1 MLLWFKIV
9 ARGDNMDKLIHYKGN
24 GLEYLYGYDEE
35 NDIIHYEEIDQKNDC
50 IGGAIFNLM
59 QQD

>member
-1 MLLWFKIV
+1 
-9 ARGDNMDKLIHYKGN
+9 MDKLIHYKGN

>member
-1 MLLWFKIV
+1 
-9 ARGDNMDKLIHYKGN
+9 MDKLIHYKGN
-24 GLEYLYGYDEE
+24 GLEYLYGQDEE

-50 IGGAIFNLM
+50 IGGAIFNLI

>member
-1 MLLWFKIV
+1 MLLWFKIA

-35 NDIIHYEEIDQKNDC
+35 NDIIHYEEIDQNDC

>member
-1 MLLWFKIV
+1 
-9 ARGDNMDKLIHYKGN
+9 MDKLIHYKGN

-35 NDIIHYEEIDQKNDC
+35 NDIIHYEEIDQNDC
-50 IGGAIFNLM
+50 IGGAIFNLV

>member
-1 MLLWFKIV
+1 
-9 ARGDNMDKLIHYKGN
+9 MDKLIHYKGN

-35 NDIIHYEEIDQKNDC
+35 NDIIHYKEIDQEEIDQNDC

>member
-1 MLLWFKIV
+1 
-9 ARGDNMDKLIHYKGN
+9 MDKLIQYKGN
-24 GLEYLYGYDEE
+24 GLEYLYEYDEE
-35 NDIIHYEEIDQKNDC
+35 NDIIHYEEIDQDC

>member
-9 ARGDNMDKLIHYKGN
+9 ARGDNMDKLIHY
-24 GLEYLYGYDEE
+24 
-35 NDIIHYEEIDQKNDC
+35 EEIDQNDC

>member
-1 MLLWFKIV
+1 MLLWFRIV
-9 ARGDNMDKLIHYKGN
+9 ARGDNMKKLIHYKGN

-35 NDIIHYEEIDQKNDC
+35 NDIIHYEEIDQNDC
-50 IGGAIFNLM
+50 IGGAIFNLI